1 MKKLTIS
8 LPSIKER
15 TYPIHIGTNL
25 FEKLPA
31 LFDFSKYTK
40 IFVITDT
47 NVEGLFLKKLLKN
60 LPDKTSQIILPP
72 GEKAKDINHLTKIW
86 KEMVDSGLD
95 RNSIVINLGG
105 GVIGDIGGFAA
116 STYMRGIDFINI
128 PTTILSQVDESV
140 GGKTMIDFNE
150 IKNIIGTFH
159 QPSAVFIDIETIK
172 TLPERQVLSGF
183 AEIIKHGIIK
193 DKAYFDFVTK
203 KHPLEFT
210 DAELIET
217 ITKSCEIKAQIV
229 QNDEKEKGERK
240 LLNFGHTI
248 GHAIEAISLE
258 TPIPLLHGE
267 AISIGMVFEA
277 KIALKTGLLYE
288 DDAKIIK
295 QKLRDAGLPTELP
308 NFSAEEII
316 KKMKSDKKNVGE
328 TINFTLVKRIG
339 EGVVNQTVSEETIKE
354 MLTEK

>member
-1 MKKLTIS
+1 MKKLTIT
-8 LPSIKER
+8 LPSVSER
-15 TYPIHIGTNL
+15 SYPIYIGVDL
-25 FEKLPA
+25 IEKLPT

-40 IFVITDT
+40 IFILTDK
-47 NVEGLFLKKLLKN
+47 NVEELFLKKLLKN
-60 LPDKTSQIILPP
+60 QTDKTSYIVLPP
-72 GEKAKDINHLTKIW
+72 GEAAKDIDHLTKIW
-86 KEMVDSGLD
+86 KSMVDSQLD
-95 RNSIVINLGG
+95 RKSIVINLGG

-140 GGKTMIDFNE
+140 GGKTMIDFNG
-150 IKNIIGTFH
+150 IKNIVGTFH
-159 QPSAVFIDIETIK
+159 QPSAVFIDVGTIK

-193 DKAYFDFVTK
+193 DKNYFDFVTK

-210 DAELIET
+210 EAELIEI
-217 ITKSCEIKAQIV
+217 ITGSCKIKAQVV

-248 GHAIEAISLE
+248 GHAVEAISLE

-267 AISIGMVFEA
+267 AISIGMILEA
-277 KIALKTGLLYE
+277 EIANKTGVLSE
-288 DDAKIIK
+288 KDVTIIK
-295 QKLRDAGLPTELP
+295 QKLHDSGLPTESP
-308 NFSAEEII
+308 NFSAEDII

-328 TINFTLVKRIG
+328 TINFTLLKQV
-339 EGVVNQTVSEETIKE
+339 GVGLINQTVSEETIKE
-354 MLTEK
+354 VLEKK